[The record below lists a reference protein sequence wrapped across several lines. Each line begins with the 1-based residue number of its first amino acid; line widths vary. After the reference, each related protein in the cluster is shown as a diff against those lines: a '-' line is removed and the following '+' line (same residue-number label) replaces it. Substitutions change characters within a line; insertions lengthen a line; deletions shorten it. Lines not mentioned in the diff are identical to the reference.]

1 MKKCKE
7 FFKDH
12 SLADVVPDKFLQGMG
27 APQNRKTVNNVTAVL
42 QKLKELESS
51 ASKSLKV
58 MAPQALPE
66 EGEIFIHKVGLGAEI
81 YVLAGYNT
89 LMPKNVPEDI
99 VPRFQKLASKGI
111 IKGWLM
117 EQLNIGL
124 YIPDDSQA
132 AVIFPQFK

>member
-7 FFKDH
+7 FFNDH

-27 APQNRKTVNNVTAVL
+27 ALQNCKTVNNVTAVL

-66 EGEIFIHKVGLGAEI
+66 EGEIFLDKVGLAVEI

-99 VPRFQKLASKGI
+99 APRFQKLASKGI
-111 IKGWLM
+111 IKGGWW
-117 EQLNIGL
+117 
-124 YIPDDSQA
+124 S
-132 AVIFPQFK
+132 K